1 MILCTRSELK
11 LVPKSGAIMELY
23 VTGIRLEV
31 PHGAFNADT
40 IVELSILEPSTTP
53 EFHVDIGETVIGD
66 IIRVGPA
73 DIKFNTPA
81 RLSIPNSIV
90 DVPEH
95 SSICISHFDEKSK
108 QWVQISKDA
117 SKPSTFGNSK
127 VLYFNIGEAS
137 VLYRIYQ

>member
-1 MILCTRSELK
+1 MILRTRSELK

-31 PHGAFNADT
+31 PHGAFSYDT
-40 IVELSILEPSTTP
+40 IVELSIVEPSTIP
-53 EFHVDIGETVIGD
+53 EFEVDIGETAIGH

-81 RLSIPNSIV
+81 RLSIPHSIV

-95 SSICISHFDEKSK
+95 SSICISYFDEKSK
-108 QWVQISKDA
+108 QWMQISKDT
-117 SKPSTFGNSK
+117 SKPSKFGNSK
-127 VLYFNIGEAS
+127 VLYSNIGKAS
-137 VLYRIYQ
+137 VLNRIY

>member
-1 MILCTRSELK
+1 MILRIRSEVK

-23 VTGIRLEV
+23 VTGIKLEI

-40 IVELSILEPSTTP
+40 IVELSIVESSTTP
-53 EFHVDIGETVIGD
+53 DFQVDIGETVIGH

-81 RLSIPNSIV
+81 RLSIPHSIV
-90 DVPEH
+90 DVPEQ

-108 QWVQISKDA
+108 QWVQISTVA
-117 SKPSTFGNSK
+117 SKSSTFVSPG
-127 VLYFNIGEAS
+127 VLQFIICET
-137 VLYRIYQ
+137 VLLNRKYH